1 MAPNHNQIALDEH
14 GNLKDEKD
22 IPWSYSETD
31 ESPIK
36 ASNKGIYFNF
46 AVEIQ
51 EFWINHHST
60 QLLPLIALL
69 DLTGSA
75 VAVERI
81 FSGGRDTIL
90 LRRAS
95 LQPDTVRMLMLVKH
109 RLRLKQN
116 ANVIVINWLVWSN

>member
-22 IPWSYSETD
+22 IPWSYSETN

-51 EFWINHHST
+51 EF
-60 QLLPLIALL
+60 
-69 DLTGSA
+69 
-75 VAVERI
+75 
-81 FSGGRDTIL
+81 
-90 LRRAS
+90 
-95 LQPDTVRMLMLVKH
+95 
-109 RLRLKQN
+109 
-116 ANVIVINWLVWSN
+116 